1 MFEDRDLYVIGGGGL
16 LAILC
21 LLPGWPFWL
30 KVTLALLIMILSL
43 VLALYRFGHDR
54 RTLEKH
60 VYYELQFLTK
70 TKNYSYFWRS
80 PIRFFTTA
88 AYGKPA
94 AEPVVVTM
102 VWDDLNIY
110 ILMTVWLAVIGI
122 YFIVWLKNSGQLELS
137 VWLQQIITL
146 WR

>member
-1 MFEDRDLYVIGGGGL
+1 MPAAR
-16 LAILC
+16 LA
-21 LLPGWPFWL
+21 
-30 KVTLALLIMILSL
+30 
-43 VLALYRFGHDR
+43 VLAKSYIGTVDYDPFTGACLVPKFGHDR

-60 VYYELQFLTK
+60 VYYELQFLYK

-80 PIRFFTTA
+80 PIRFFTAA

-102 VWDDLNIY
+102 AWDDLNIY

>member
-1 MFEDRDLYVIGGGGL
+1 MFEDRDLYILGGGGL

-30 KVTLALLIMILSL
+30 KVTLALVIMIISL
-43 VLALYRFGHDR
+43 VIALARFGHDR

-60 VYYELQFLTK
+60 IYYSLRYINEA
-70 TKNYSYFWRS
+70 KNYSYFGRS
-80 PIRFFTTA
+80 STKLSA
-88 AYGKPA
+88 ARDKPTSQ
-94 AEPVVVTM
+94 EPVVVTM
-102 VWDDLNIY
+102 AWDDLNIY
-110 ILMTVWLAVIGI
+110 VLMTVWLAVIGI

>member
-1 MFEDRDLYVIGGGGL
+1 MFEDRDLYILGGGGL

-30 KVTLALLIMILSL
+30 KVTLALMIMIISL
-43 VLALYRFGHDR
+43 VIALARFGHDR

-60 VYYELQFLTK
+60 IYYSLRYLNEAK
-70 TKNYSYFWRS
+70 DYSYFGRS
-80 PIRFFTTA
+80 STKFSAVRDKAVP
-88 AYGKPA
+88 
-94 AEPVVVTM
+94 EPVVVTM
-102 VWDDLNIY
+102 AWDDLNIY

>member
-1 MFEDRDLYVIGGGGL
+1 MFEDRDLYVLGGGGL

-30 KVTLALLIMILSL
+30 KVTLALVIMVISL
-43 VLALYRFGHDR
+43 VLALARFGHDR

-60 VYYELQFLTK
+60 LYYSLLYLNKAKF
-70 TKNYSYFWRS
+70 YSYFRRGATRPS
-80 PIRFFTTA
+80 A
-88 AYGKPA
+88 AYDGPA
-94 AEPVVVTM
+94 SQETVIVTM
-102 VWDDLNIY
+102 AWDDLNIY

-122 YFIVWLKNSGQLELS
+122 YFIVWLKNGGQLELS

>member
-1 MFEDRDLYVIGGGGL
+1 MFEDRDLYILGGGGL

-21 LLPGWPFWL
+21 LLPSWPFWL
-30 KVTLALLIMILSL
+30 KVTLALVIMIISL
-43 VLALYRFGHDR
+43 VIALARFGHDR

-60 VYYELQFLTK
+60 IYYSLRYINEA
-70 TKNYSYFWRS
+70 KNYSYFGRS
-80 PIRFFTTA
+80 STKLSATHD
-88 AYGKPA
+88 KPA
-94 AEPVVVTM
+94 PEPVVVTM
-102 VWDDLNIY
+102 AWDDLNIY

>member
-1 MFEDRDLYVIGGGGL
+1 MFEDRDLYILGGGGL

-30 KVTLALLIMILSL
+30 KVTLALVIMIISL
-43 VLALYRFGHDR
+43 VMALARFGHDR

-60 VYYELQFLTK
+60 IYYSLRYINEA
-70 TKNYSYFWRS
+70 KNYSYFRRS
-80 PIRFFTTA
+80 STKASA
-88 AYGKPA
+88 ARDKQAP
-94 AEPVVVTM
+94 EPVVVTM
-102 VWDDLNIY
+102 AWDDLNIY
-110 ILMTVWLAVIGI
+110 VLMTVWLAVIGI
-122 YFIVWLKNSGQLELS
+122 YFIVWLKNRGQLELS

>member
-43 VLALYRFGHDR
+43 VIALSRFGHDR

-60 VYYELQFLTK
+60 IYYSLRFLNE

-80 PIRFFTTA
+80 PTRLSTLPMA
-88 AYGKPA
+88 SRP

-102 VWDDLNIY
+102 AWDDLNIY

>member
-1 MFEDRDLYVIGGGGL
+1 MFEDRDLYILGGGGL

-30 KVTLALLIMILSL
+30 KVTLALVIMIISL
-43 VLALYRFGHDR
+43 VMALARFGHDR

-60 VYYELQFLTK
+60 IYYSLRYLNEA
-70 TKNYSYFWRS
+70 KNYSYFGRS
-80 PIRFFTTA
+80 STKLSA
-88 AYGKPA
+88 ARDRPA
-94 AEPVVVTM
+94 PEPVVVTM
-102 VWDDLNIY
+102 AWDDLNIY
-110 ILMTVWLAVIGI
+110 VLMTVWLAVIGI

-137 VWLQQIITL
+137 AWLQQIITL